1 MNKRQNPIAVFDS
14 GAGGISV
21 LKELVKLMPNENY
34 IYYGDSLNAPYGTR
48 PTEEV
53 RQLTIGCIDTLVEMG
68 IKEAVIA
75 CNTATSAAIR
85 ELRVKYPHIPMIGLE
100 PALKPAAI
108 NAEGGRVLIM
118 ATKLTLREEKL
129 HALMEKYKA
138 KAEIILLP
146 CSELV
151 EFVERGETDSPEL
164 HRYLSE
170 ILAPYIG
177 NVDGI
182 VMGCTHFPLAGG
194 AIKKAAPGIRLYDGG
209 MGAARQAQRL
219 LKSSDLLTLLT
230 GVEGGNIRFMS
241 SLEGKEELYKKLFYN

>member
-1 MNKRQNPIAVFDS
+1 MNKRQSPIAVFDS
-14 GAGGISV
+14 GAGGVSV
-21 LKELVKLMPNENY
+21 LKELVKLMPDENY

-53 RQLTIGCIDTLVEMG
+53 RRLTIGCIDLLAEMG

-100 PALKPAAI
+100 PALKPAAL

-129 HALMEKYKA
+129 HALMDKYKN
-138 KAEIILLP
+138 KADIILLP

-151 EFVERGETDSPEL
+151 EFVERGETDSEDVNK
-164 HRYLSE
+164 YLSE
-170 ILAPYIG
+170 IFAPYVG
-177 NVDGI
+177 KVNGI
-182 VMGCTHFPLAGG
+182 VMGCTHFPLAGE

-219 LKSSDLLTLLT
+219 LKANALLTD
-230 GVEGGNIRFMS
+230 GKGGSVRFMS
-241 SLEGKEELYKKLFYN
+241 SLEGKEELYKKLFYGNSD

>member
-21 LKELVKLMPNENY
+21 LKELVKLMPRENY

-53 RQLTIGCIDTLVEMG
+53 RRLTIDCIDLLAKTG

-85 ELRVKYPHIPMIGLE
+85 ELRVKYPRIPMIGLE
-100 PALKPAAI
+100 PALKPAAL

-129 HALMEKYKA
+129 HALMERYKD

-151 EFVERGETDSPEL
+151 EFVEKGETDSPEL
-164 HRYLSE
+164 HKYLSE
-170 ILAPYIG
+170 ILAPYVG
-177 NVDGI
+177 KVSGI
-182 VMGCTHFPLAGG
+182 VMGCTHFPLAGK

-209 MGAARQAQRL
+209 MGAAMQAQRL
-219 LKSSDLLTLLT
+219 LKAEDMLTDSD
-230 GVEGGNIRFMS
+230 GGNIRFMS
-241 SLEGKEELYKKLFYN
+241 SMEGKEELYKKLFYN